1 MIVPAIGIGP
11 LGSGEWS
18 VGKVAS
24 AGTSANAVTGS
35 GQSGSGSSSFSNA
48 LNSAISSLESTQDT
62 ASTASQQLATGQLS
76 DPTEAVTAVENASL
90 AMDFASQIRN
100 QIDTAATTLFQT
112 QV

>member
-1 MIVPAIGIGP
+1 MIIPAIGVGP
-11 LGSGEWS
+11 LGSGEWDI
-18 VGKVAS
+18 GKIAGADTSAS
-24 AGTSANAVTGS
+24 AATGS
-35 GQSGSGSSSFSNA
+35 SQSGSGSFSNA
-48 LNSAISSLESTQDT
+48 LSSAINSLESTQDS